1 MNTRQRT
8 GLWIVLMALIMAVM
22 FTGLPDLIKETW
34 SFVNT
39 VVLAMGTV
47 GGLLFGLE

>member
-8 GLWIVLMALIMAVM
+8 GLWIVLMALIMSVM
-22 FTGLPDLIKETW
+22 FTGQPDLTKETW
-34 SFVNT
+34 KLMNT
-39 VVLAMGTV
+39 VTLIMGTV